1 MIPSNIEIFKIPSHE
16 NFKEFFLPSPYLCVQ
31 NVQHQTVQSTP
42 NNILSINVCLDLH
55 LETIMIVVCVEIM
68 VKLWNNFIPNNIGVE
83 NLMIVDNPLSH
94 DIICLYN
101 DKYDDITTPRLSTIS
116 LRM

>member
-1 MIPSNIEIFKIPSHE
+1 MRFLK
-16 NFKEFFLPSPYLCVQ
+16 FFFLLLTYAFKMFNTKLF
-31 NVQHQTVQSTP
+31 NQHPTTFSL
-42 NNILSINVCLDLH
+42 IVCLDLH

-68 VKLWNNFIPNNIGVE
+68 VKLWKNFIPNNIGVE
-83 NLMIVDNPLSH
+83 NLIIVDNPLSH